1 MKMSMRFMVVAC
13 FAGCATVASG
23 VVEFADKTQS
33 GTRDFW
39 DASVWREAGAP
50 TLPRDGAAV
59 QVASYARDLTLVVTG
74 DVSIAMTDLMVK
86 CGNRQA
92 ASGTGNRLTFDG
104 DGHVFGV
111 PDGKATYG
119 NPPLRFEVYRDDLAK
134 EACFLFCERGK
145 DTTSGTYRWTD
156 PVFTLEADSAY
167 RANLT
172 FQKGVYDFFMPNGA
186 TNAGS
191 VVIGDTA
198 AASNPFSVTST
209 VAFASGTCLKASALR
224 VSRIGNDNAS
234 VALAF
239 DGATLNVAETYTQC
253 GGCVTLTNGA
263 VATAGTTTLNGGTL
277 LVSGPET
284 RVETGRLWIEAGA
297 TVSLADEGRLT
308 LGTASGP
315 TLVGRG
321 MGGIGV
327 LRLLGGVFDTSGQAV
342 SVGASGPGKIVVSGG
357 DHRFSGGDNFI
368 GQGCDAEVLV
378 EGGRLYMTRVRM
390 GQGAEGTA
398 LFRQTGGVVET
409 ATGARDQTGILLGF
423 ATQPCAVWL
432 EGGETHCSRLR
443 YRYTPGQDSGYSASA
458 AATMTFLGNGGTL
471 VPIQESTVDSPFM
484 AYLGVAQIGAR
495 GLTLDNRNG
504 VDVYILQDLVDA
516 DEESGEWR
524 LRGRGTVSYEGVC
537 RVARTVLNGGTLK
550 LATAASRLET
560 ALSVGRGACL
570 SLAGAATAT
579 SLKALTIRGGTI
591 ELDPGDVISVEG
603 DVAIEGLTLDWTT
616 PPAEPTA
623 FLVVKGALDEA
634 TRQAILNAGV
644 GLSLGSGRHLDYAF
658 ERDEST
664 GRVTVKAQAVDD
676 APLSETAETVWKGA
690 RDALW
695 HDSSNWVPQLP
706 SENLRAV
713 FGGAAQKSV
722 AVSEAAVA
730 GALRFDGGDTVIGG
744 SGSIRLPRD
753 PSASRIDVRGG
764 VHRINVPV
772 ELSRKTAVDVT
783 AGASLELSGGV
794 TGGGLAKGGDGALL
808 LSGPSH
814 FYADFSS
821 VAGLVTIR
829 DAGAL
834 DGSSASGVTVSGGTV
849 AFEADKPVHLNGRPV
864 LVDACS
870 DGSVSTTVVFR
881 TESDVEIDALEVKRG
896 TFFKRGAGTLT
907 LNVPDGETQVFAGE
921 AGLPNSDI
929 SGSGPDGP
937 WTFPA
942 DGSSPTGVAV
952 RRGINVSEGKLVLR
966 AAGADAKVTVSSSM
980 LVGGPSREC
989 AVQPELVLE
998 GVSLTVNGGGFWNG
1012 SCVGLKYNAV
1022 SNPVVRLE
1030 KGAELRCGAVV
1041 QTGYGSVS
1049 ESARMTHVATGG
1061 SVFRY
1066 ANGTCLSRANG
1077 GTVEYVL
1084 TDSRLLADGPLL
1096 INGGIR
1102 LDFANSFFG
1111 AATGDSVAL
1120 SLTEAGRPFG
1130 ELFFHDGSV
1139 FACSALTEKSGDTV
1153 SKNLTVAFDGAEWR
1167 PCRDNAADWR
1177 LSAPLSERI
1186 VYEMRGEGVVFA
1198 PAAGCAYEIG
1208 ATLGGSGGLVKRGDG
1223 IVRFAEGAFAFAGV
1237 CRVESGVVD
1246 LASAGRLAAA
1256 TFAGRGTVRGARV
1269 GKCTVRLDVDDAG
1282 VGLAGPSFDGCD
1294 VGDRLCVDLG
1304 RDETRPLP
1312 EGALTRLKIGRWT
1325 GEGTPPPTRV
1335 RVIGTGGAILSG
1347 PVSVEDGDLCAE
1359 IGRSG
1364 MVFVVR

>member
-390 GQGAEGTA
+390 GQGAEGTV

-1139 FACSALTEKSGDTV
+1139 FACSALTEMSGDTV

>member
-1 MKMSMRFMVVAC
+1 MKMSMKSMVVVC
-13 FAGCATVASG
+13 FAGCAMVASG

-39 DASVWREAGAP
+39 DASVWRESGAP

-59 QVASYARDLTLVVTG
+59 QVASYAQDLTLGVTG
-74 DVSIAMTDLMVK
+74 DVSIAMTDLMIK

-92 ASGTGNRLTFDG
+92 ASGAGNRLTFDG

-111 PDGKATYG
+111 PDGQATYG

-145 DTTSGTYRWTD
+145 DATAGTYRWTD

-172 FQKGVYDFFMPNGA
+172 FQKGVYDFFMPNGT
-186 TNAGS
+186 TNTGS

-198 AASNPFSVTST
+198 AASNPFTVTST

-224 VSRIGNDNAS
+224 VSRIGNDSAS

-239 DGATLNVAETYTQC
+239 DGATLNVAEAYTQC

-263 VATAGTTTLNGGTL
+263 VATAGTMTLNGGTL

-321 MGGIGV
+321 TGGIGV

-342 SVGASGPGKIVVSGG
+342 SVGASGSGKIVVSGG

-423 ATQPCAVWL
+423 ATQPCAVRL

-458 AATMTFLGNGGTL
+458 AAAMTFLGDGGTL
-471 VPIQESTVDSPFM
+471 VPIQGSTADSPFM
-484 AYLGVAQIGAR
+484 AYLGVAQIGAM

-504 VDVYILQDLVDA
+504 LDVYILQDLVNA
-516 DEESGEWR
+516 DGAAGEWR

-560 ALSVGRGACL
+560 ALSVDRGACL

-603 DVAIEGLTLDWTT
+603 NVEIEGLTLDWTT

-623 FLVVKGALDEA
+623 FLVVKGTLDDA
-634 TRQAILNAGV
+634 ARQSILNACV
-644 GLSLGSGRHLDYAF
+644 GASLGLGRHLDYAF
-658 ERDEST
+658 ERNETT
-664 GRVTVKAQAVDD
+664 GHVTVKAQAVDD
-676 APLSETAETVWKGA
+676 APLSETVWTGA

-695 HDSSNWVPQLP
+695 HDSSNWKPQLP
-706 SENLRAV
+706 TESLCAV
-713 FGGAAQKSV
+713 FSGAAQKSV
-722 AVSEAAVA
+722 GISEAAVV
-730 GALRFDGGDTVIGG
+730 GALRFDGGNTVIDG

-753 PSASRIDVRGG
+753 PSASKIDVRGG
-764 VHRINVPV
+764 AQRINVPL
-772 ELSRKTAVDVT
+772 ELARKTAVDVT
-783 AGASLELSGGV
+783 AGASLELAGGV

-896 TFFKRGAGTLT
+896 TFFKRGVGTLT
-907 LNVPDGETQVFAGE
+907 LNVPDGETQVLAGE

-929 SGSGPDGP
+929 SGAGADGP

-1077 GTVEYVL
+1077 GTVEYFL

-1111 AATGDSVAL
+1111 AATGDAVAF

-1223 IVRFAEGAFAFAGV
+1223 IVRFAEGAFAFVGV

-1325 GEGTPPPTRV
+1325 GVGTPPPTRV

-1359 IGRSG
+1359 LGRSG